1 MQNRYRELTRKNL
14 DGLLNKLFAEFTGLH
29 FHVAWAPSLTHAWKT
44 EELPP
49 GCSHC
54 CRRTG
59 ITLTTPA
66 YCRRCGPRQLA
77 RLLSA
82 EGDGHRFLCRR
93 GVRNYWFPIRV
104 RHMTVGIAYLQAL
117 TEGKGGASAWQSP
130 AHGKASV
137 QDRVEFD
144 RASRLLRLIV
154 QHVQTLD
161 LAELRNAD
169 LTNARRAVTALEN
182 EQDRLRK
189 ELERTVPAPARI
201 LTPAK
206 PETRAGQI
214 VRRLLEDVQRNYTQ
228 PLSLQQ
234 CAADL
239 AMNASYLSTLFSRAV
254 GLPFKSYLTELR
266 LARAKELL
274 GDPKRSVSEVA
285 REVGYASENR
295 FRSAFK
301 KLCGLS
307 PRSWRE
313 TFLPVKLISLGW
325 LMQNQEFVDSLR
337 AFIV

>member
-1 MQNRYRELTRKNL
+1 M
-14 DGLLNKLFAEFTGLH
+14 
-29 FHVAWAPSLTHAWKT
+29 
-44 EELPP
+44 
-49 GCSHC
+49 
-54 CRRTG
+54 
-59 ITLTTPA
+59 
-66 YCRRCGPRQLA
+66 
-77 RLLSA
+77 LSTD
-82 EGDGHRFLCRR
+82 GDGHRFLCQR

-104 RHMTVGIAYLQAL
+104 RQVTVGIAYLQAL
-117 TEGKGGASAWQSP
+117 TEGNGGASAMQSP
-130 AHGKASV
+130 AHGEASV
-137 QDRVEFD
+137 LDRVEFD

-161 LAELRNAD
+161 LAELRQAD
-169 LTNARRAVTALEN
+169 LTNARRTVTALEN

-201 LTPAK
+201 PTPAM

-214 VRRLLEDVQRNYTQ
+214 VRRLLEDVQQNYTQ
-228 PLSLQQ
+228 PLTLQQ

-266 LARAKELL
+266 LARARELL
-274 GDPKRSVSEVA
+274 SDPKRSVSEIA

-313 TFLPVKLISLGW
+313 TFLPVKLIFLGW
-325 LMQNQEFVDSLR
+325 LMQNQEFVDSLG
-337 AFIV
+337 AFIA